1 MVVNEPEDD
10 GEEALDVMVDNGF
23 ESYFTIINLGS
34 STILF
39 IAAIGIPLLIILI
52 LSPFKN
58 RSKYAQEKHHSLAN
72 AMHGNVLLRFIIE
85 TCLDIAISI
94 ILQLHYADLNG
105 GLFGSSE
112 SFYLTNTIF
121 TLILGPAAALFM
133 IVMSVFYV
141 RQFKNWG
148 DPEFDDKYG
157 AVFEGLRK
165 ETKLSL
171 LYPAIFILRRVLFA
185 IVAILFP
192 DLVLV

>member
-1 MVVNEPEDD
+1 
-10 GEEALDVMVDNGF
+10 
-23 ESYFTIINLGS
+23 
-34 STILF
+34 
-39 IAAIGIPLLIILI
+39 
-52 LSPFKN
+52 
-58 RSKYAQEKHHSLAN
+58 
-72 AMHGNVLLRFIIE
+72 MHGNVLLRFIIE

-94 ILQLHYADLNG
+94 ALQLYYTDLNG

-121 TLILGPAAALFM
+121 TLILGPAATFFIIA
-133 IVMSVFYV
+133 MSFFYM

-171 LYPAIFILRRVLFA
+171 LYPVIFISRRVLFA

-192 DLVLV
+192 NLVLVQIGCLLVFSTL